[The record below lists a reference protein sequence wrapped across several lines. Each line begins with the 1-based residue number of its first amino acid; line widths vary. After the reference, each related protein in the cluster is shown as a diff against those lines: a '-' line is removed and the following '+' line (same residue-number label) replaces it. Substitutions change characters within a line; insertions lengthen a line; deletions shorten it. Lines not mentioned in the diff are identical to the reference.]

1 MKVYTVF
8 WNFVANSGTRTV
20 QAHTE
25 SHAIRQVIGSY
36 GPEFGQKATLCAV
49 QGVHVFKRASGM
61 LEPEVLGTR
70 GCRVI
75 LGEGG
80 AENTA
85 ILDQDFVTDEDPKV
99 WVVIGDV
106 RTQILAEDVTEYLP
120 A

>member
-1 MKVYTVF
+1 MRKVMRGF
-8 WNFVANSGTRTV
+8 SDDFCKRAS
-20 QAHTE
+20 
-25 SHAIRQVIGSY
+25 
-36 GPEFGQKATLCAV
+36 LCAV
-49 QGVHVFKRASGM
+49 EGSHGFRMASG
-61 LEPEVLGTR
+61 LAEPEVLGTR

-99 WVVIGDV
+99 WVIIGDI